1 MCFLTEIDIDR
12 VFFIVVRGHYTSDV
26 KKGQIANHFS
36 SLLSSSKVSGLGGH
50 PSMYWCFMDSSARQS
65 VFKKKTKVLHS
76 NQLVY
81 LYQTCIYSGNDQSS
95 IILLLNRI
103 GT

>member
-50 PSMYWCFMDSSARQS
+50 PSMY
-65 VFKKKTKVLHS
+65 
-76 NQLVY
+76 
-81 LYQTCIYSGNDQSS
+81 
-95 IILLLNRI
+95 
-103 GT
+103 